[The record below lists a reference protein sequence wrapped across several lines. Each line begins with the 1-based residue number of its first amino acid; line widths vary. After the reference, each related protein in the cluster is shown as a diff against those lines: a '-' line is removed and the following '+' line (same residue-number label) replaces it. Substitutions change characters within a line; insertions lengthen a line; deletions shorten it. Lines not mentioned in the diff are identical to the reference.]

1 MAENENRVS
10 AVQEA
15 PDSPQEPAALDTPP
29 SEMPVY
35 EPARPVRRVG
45 TLTMGLALVVVG
57 AALCVGLFFPNV
69 DFLLLFKLSPLVLV
83 ALGCEVIFAA
93 STAKGMR
100 LKYDFLSMFVC
111 FLLIVTA
118 LGAACVPVALQ
129 YAGPGRSAAEQRV
142 EQELYEATY
151 ARLKGNGD
159 IVNVTYDVHLGELR
173 TPEDVTGAADLK
185 AGDYVGVSA
194 ELKGTWATR
203 EEFVAACRPVIEAVR
218 ATGVRDPYISL
229 YMRESRDTE
238 TPLYSLAVEGS
249 YQADMTAE
257 QLAQCVTERIYV
269 DDAGYYMDAEELAG
283 RANRAALPVTPSL
296 RRWRP
301 SGRPAW
307 MKPKLPRSK
316 PVRKRRNALH
326 RYRPKPTS
334 ALRRHR
340 PTRTAAWPRR
350 RQTPQRKRVYY
361 IENSPPHSF
370 GVRRVSDC

>member
-129 YAGPGRSAAEQRV
+129 YAGPGRSAAEQRLTVGGTVLDYRAMSATCGGKPVPLSAKEFQLLYKLLSYPETLLTKRQLIDELWDLDSDVDEHTV
-142 EQELYEATY
+142 EVHIS
-151 ARLKGNGD
+151 RLREKFRGCPD
-159 IVNVTYDVHLGELR
+159 FHIR
-173 TPEDVTGAADLK
+173 TIRGF
-185 AGDYVGVSA
+185 G
-194 ELKGTWATR
+194 
-203 EEFVAACRPVIEAVR
+203 
-218 ATGVRDPYISL
+218 
-229 YMRESRDTE
+229 YM
-238 TPLYSLAVEGS
+238 
-249 YQADMTAE
+249 
-257 QLAQCVTERIYV
+257 
-269 DDAGYYMDAEELAG
+269 
-283 RANRAALPVTPSL
+283 ALP
-296 RRWRP
+296 
-301 SGRPAW
+301 GGEAHG
-307 MKPKLPRSK
+307 K
-316 PVRKRRNALH
+316 
-326 RYRPKPTS
+326 
-334 ALRRHR
+334 
-340 PTRTAAWPRR
+340 
-350 RQTPQRKRVYY
+350 
-361 IENSPPHSF
+361 
-370 GVRRVSDC
+370 